1 LQAIRAEELSVV
13 KEKERLEVEKTKHM
27 NELRRIRD
35 EDASLFANTKT
46 LNDRYVLQHLLGRGG
61 FSEVYKAVDAD
72 GLRAV
77 ACKVHQLNSN
87 WPEVRA

>member
-1 LQAIRAEELSVV
+1 
-13 KEKERLEVEKTKHM
+13 
-27 NELRRIRD
+27 
-35 EDASLFANTKT
+35 
-46 LNDRYVLQHLLGRGG
+46 VLQLGRGG

-87 WPEVRA
+87 WPEVRYSDATVANRDLRDFGWEIAHAAVSRRTPISLYTIVARTSHVHVRRER